1 MDGPAPL
8 SAEQLEGKALL
19 WDQCSGRATQ
29 TLQPLGSAGLHNAF
43 VSQGKMSYLS
53 VLTTIFQGRFF

>member
-1 MDGPAPL
+1 MDGPAPH

-43 VSQGKMSYLS
+43 VSQGKNLS
-53 VLTTIFQGRFF
+53 VLTTIFQGRFC